1 MVSASFRKKN
11 CLKSKRV
18 SYKIQIILII
28 LQIFLA
34 QSIGYLKTKTELKK
48 WDMDQTISYIF
59 HKGASGRL

>member
-1 MVSASFRKKN
+1 MNSEMKYK
-11 CLKSKRV
+11 
-18 SYKIQIILII
+18 YKIQIILII

-48 WDMDQTISYIF
+48 WDMDQTITYIF